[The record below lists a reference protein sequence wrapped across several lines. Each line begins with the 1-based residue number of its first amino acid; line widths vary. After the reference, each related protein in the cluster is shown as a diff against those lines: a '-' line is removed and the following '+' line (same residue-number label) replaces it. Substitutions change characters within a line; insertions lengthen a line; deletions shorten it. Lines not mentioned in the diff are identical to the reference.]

1 MFGNSDYIFRDNI
14 IVQNSL
20 CTNFSTSSVITNL
33 AIFNL
38 SNYLIIIIINILKFF
53 QYSIRGSK

>member
-53 QYSIRGSK
+53 NIQ